1 MDIPFASSITYRCAQ
16 TVLLQGSVQA
26 GLATNSNWRL
36 LLLFVGIKPR
46 SSGGD
51 FSHLFLPATPSSWSL
66 TLERLYKSTRCPSFP
81 SNPLV
86 FPGLQFNNYR
96 VTRRVFSEPVTSKL
110 HLLYTKNL
118 AGQLKTPKVIRISA
132 MHANFSHSPVHS
144 GPICFHMT
152 KNLKLPSGTNKTK

>member
-1 MDIPFASSITYRCAQ
+1 MSHCDLVEFEVCFFQILKNCLNSGILKNYEFWPVCALGQ
-16 TVLLQGSVQA
+16 PNFLQ
-26 GLATNSNWRL
+26 
-36 LLLFVGIKPR
+36 I
-46 SSGGD
+46 
-51 FSHLFLPATPSSWSL
+51 H
-66 TLERLYKSTRCPSFP
+66 
-81 SNPLV
+81 
-86 FPGLQFNNYR
+86 YR

>member
-1 MDIPFASSITYRCAQ
+1 MQKLKTLTSRIVIKSS
-16 TVLLQGSVQA
+16 VVM
-26 GLATNSNWRL
+26 SN
-36 LLLFVGIKPR
+36 
-46 SSGGD
+46 GD
-51 FSHLFLPATPSSWSL
+51 FVA
-66 TLERLYKSTRCPSFP
+66 CSFI
-81 SNPLV
+81 NDEHE
-86 FPGLQFNNYR
+86 YR

>member
-1 MDIPFASSITYRCAQ
+1 MGYRLNRLDEPVFMAVPKPMLTEFGIHYRLESCVKCSNQYSI
-16 TVLLQGSVQA
+16 
-26 GLATNSNWRL
+26 
-36 LLLFVGIKPR
+36 FGI
-46 SSGGD
+46 
-51 FSHLFLPATPSSWSL
+51 
-66 TLERLYKSTRCPSFP
+66 
-81 SNPLV
+81 
-86 FPGLQFNNYR
+86 YR

>member
-1 MDIPFASSITYRCAQ
+1 MVLRRWVVVECLVLARRLASVVRPMPVGQKCMSLWNSVAWWS
-16 TVLLQGSVQA
+16 VLRIG
-26 GLATNSNWRL
+26 NSFIQMCQICTPHPGYVLRL
-36 LLLFVGIKPR
+36 DRGFIMCSAEKV
-46 SSGGD
+46 
-51 FSHLFLPATPSSWSL
+51 
-66 TLERLYKSTRCPSFP
+66 
-81 SNPLV
+81 
-86 FPGLQFNNYR
+86 YR